1 MKLTFNQSINT
12 NKKNKIM
19 KNAINSLILL
29 VALVFALTSCEDDV
43 LKDYVP
49 RNMVEA
55 YLIVDH
61 PIENVKVLKSQ
72 QVFGKFDYNKALI
85 RDAQVF
91 VKGDGQVIE
100 LKIDQTGVTGYYDP
114 AKQYLIKP
122 NTEYTL
128 EIILSDKTVMTAKT
142 ITPGKT
148 EWTKEAKDQIQYPK
162 DTLKLKA
169 SEMIQWKRVTGVDFY
184 IGNIKCLDTLNY
196 GKYLTPA
203 TEELNRRCYNFTTD
217 HQDGEEFK
225 EISMTV
231 FLANNE
237 SSVVWNAFKWF
248 GKHSVTIYAPDDNM
262 IRWFIQSYQM
272 REFDSRLNSINN
284 GYGCFGSASMV
295 TDTFFLVKNQQ

>member
-1 MKLTFNQSINT
+1 
-12 NKKNKIM
+12 M
-19 KNAINSLILL
+19 KNAIYSLIIL
-29 VALVFALTSCEDDV
+29 VALAFGLSSCEDNV

-55 YLIVDH
+55 YLIVDQ
-61 PIENVKVLKSQ
+61 PIENVKLLKSQ
-72 QVFGKFDYNKALI
+72 PVFGKFDYNQALI

-91 VKGDGQVIE
+91 IKGDGQIIE
-100 LKIDQTGVTGYYDP
+100 LKIDPQGTSGYYDP

-122 NTEYTL
+122 NTQYEL

-142 ITPGKT
+142 TTPDRT
-148 EWTKEAKDQIQYPK
+148 AWTLAPKDEFQYPK

-169 SEMIQWKRVTGVDFY
+169 SEMIQWQKVKGVDFY

-196 GKYLTPA
+196 GKYLNPA
-203 TEELNRRCYNFTTD
+203 TDELNRRCYNFITD
-217 HQDGEEFK
+217 NKDGEEFK
-225 EISMTV
+225 EISMSV

-248 GKHSVTIYAPDDNM
+248 GRHSVTIFAPDDNM
-262 IRWFIQSYQM
+262 IRWYIQSYQM
-272 REFDSRLNSINN
+272 REFDARLNSINN

-295 TDTFFLVKNQQ
+295 TDTFFLLKNQR